1 MIIQQRMIAQELCD
15 DALLQT
21 IGAQFLHEDLLGH
34 RRERG
39 VGQWAAV
46 AVRRFQIEMAACREQ
61 AVKAGIVR
69 NIVAHDH
76 IAHPLRAVFKT
87 EQQRL
92 AVSVEL

>member
-1 MIIQQRMIAQELCD
+1 MVAQELRD
-15 DALLQT
+15 DALLQA
-21 IGAQFLHEDLLGH
+21 IIPQLLHENLLSL

-39 VGQWAAV
+39 VSQWAAV
-46 AVRRFQIEMAACREQ
+46 AVRRFQIEKAACREQ
-61 AVKAGIVR
+61 TVKAGIIR